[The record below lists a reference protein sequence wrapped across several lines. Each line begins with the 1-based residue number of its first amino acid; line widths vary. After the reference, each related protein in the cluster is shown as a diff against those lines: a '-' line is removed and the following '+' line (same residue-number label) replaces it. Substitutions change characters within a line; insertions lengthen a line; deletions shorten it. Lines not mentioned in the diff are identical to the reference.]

1 MDIKK
6 RLESSRKD
14 RVKKL
19 LEKINSGEYEKEY
32 KEDINRTV
40 SGAYEDLSDE
50 DREKLIEKERQR
62 MKKRY
67 DEGK

>member
-6 RLESSRKD
+6 RLESSRKE
-14 RVKKL
+14 RIKKL
-19 LEKINSGEYEKEY
+19 LEKIDSGEYEKEY
-32 KEDINRTV
+32 KEDINRTI
-40 SGAYEDLSDE
+40 SGAYDDLSDE
-50 DREKLIEKERQR
+50 DKEKLADKERKR